1 MQIEGTVMILIL
13 ISVMESQGV
22 EQKRDNNT
30 FLFDF
35 GEHVTDA

>member
-1 MQIEGTVMILIL
+1 MQIEGTVMNLKL

-22 EQKRDNNT
+22 EQNRENNT